1 MEEFEKFTKDC
12 EIYHKAMKRFA
23 VLGITDKEKVIIEME
38 KEIDM
43 YRQKLRSYEVSMKM
57 DKSIKELDKSLAEA
71 AGGCIETR
79 PYICEVLPDKPVGR
93 ISSMTIKPDGE
104 MHIYFGEVNEM
115 ANESAND
122 IKPFTEEEKEIYN
135 KTIERFLNIGITGKN
150 RIILEMAKEINRYQ
164 GIINIIDNTADHTRK
179 ELSDIK
185 EGRLLI
191 IPEGLKEYIST
202 EIQKLMDQKK
212 ESAREMLQAGETFAV
227 GALSAEELHV
237 SFPIIDALPDDL
249 RDRLA
254 SVTVDSDERISLYFL
269 EVKNGNDKQ

>member
-57 DKSIKELDKSLAEA
+57 DKSIKELDESLAEA
-71 AGGCIETR
+71 AGGFIATGVLETK
-79 PYICEVLPDKPVGR
+79 EVR
-93 ISSMTIKPDGE
+93 IS
-104 MHIYFGEVNEM
+104 
-115 ANESAND
+115 
-122 IKPFTEEEKEIYN
+122 
-135 KTIERFLNIGITGKN
+135 
-150 RIILEMAKEINRYQ
+150 
-164 GIINIIDNTADHTRK
+164 
-179 ELSDIK
+179 
-185 EGRLLI
+185 
-191 IPEGLKEYIST
+191 
-202 EIQKLMDQKK
+202 
-212 ESAREMLQAGETFAV
+212 
-227 GALSAEELHV
+227 
-237 SFPIIDALPDDL
+237 IIDALPDDL